1 MIRNLAIIVIVL
13 LSLGNSVSA
22 NAQEY
27 VATPVTISSEK
38 VNIQGKVFYSHTVL
52 KGQTLYSISKAYNVP
67 IDELNRHNPS
77 LKDGLKTG
85 SIIIIPISQAA
96 ETVAEPVTEAPQ
108 DQAKRTVTV
117 ATLSE
122 VVTPDEAAPA
132 KDENSTKEK
141 NKKYKKHTVK
151 WYENIYDVTQ
161 KYKVPLDALV
171 ELNELGENIVLKKRQ
186 VLLIPDKEYIKE
198 FNRKK
203 NEGLNNTAKGDL
215 PLTFPVDS
223 TKIEAA
229 AAEDLLAQEDQY
241 SYPQTLERSYKI
253 SLVLPFSGDNQMD
266 FYAGALIAFKEF
278 KEQNGGKN
286 YKLQVVNLNEYPS
299 VQNMILSGILD
310 GSELV
315 IGPIFEKEL
324 TPIAAW
330 AETNNVPLVSPLDP
344 KATALAST
352 HRYFFQFPPDQNKL
366 TEATYNGVVKDAE
379 KHHDKPFIIYEK
391 WTRHS
396 KLVTSAINSFKNK
409 GIAIDT
415 LGYAILEGRGVDT
428 VMVNRMDTTNVN
440 TVFVVSEN
448 EAFVSDVLRNLHLAK
463 GQNTKLEISLFGM
476 PKWKNFEILELSY
489 LHELNTHLCLQ
500 YHINH
505 TENQTKGF
513 VNDFR
518 YNFNTDP
525 TQYAFQGYDIMRY
538 FISMLDKYGR
548 GFPEFVHMHNESLL
562 QSNIRFEKADTKSGF
577 TNQGIKNVLYS
588 GNWEIKSWE

>member
-1 MIRNLAIIVIVL
+1 MIRNLAIIAIAL
-13 LSLGNSVSA
+13 LSLGNTISA
-22 NAQEY
+22 NAQEF

-77 LKDGLKTG
+77 LKDGLKSG
-85 SIIIIPISQAA
+85 SIILIPTSQQT
-96 ETVAEPVTEAPQ
+96 ETAPEAVEEAPQ
-108 DQAKRTVTV
+108 GEIKRTVTV

-122 VVTPDEAAPA
+122 VVTPEETTPA
-132 KDENSTKEK
+132 KDEKSTKEK

-223 TKIEAA
+223 TKNEVV
-229 AAEDLLAQEDQY
+229 AAEDTLTQNDRFI
-241 SYPQTLERSYKI
+241 YPQRLERSYKI
-253 SLVLPFSGDNQMD
+253 SIVLPFSGDNQMD

-278 KEQNGGKN
+278 KKENEDKS

-299 VQNMILSGILD
+299 VQNMLLSGILD

-324 TPIAAW
+324 KPIASW

-344 KATALAST
+344 KAASLASS
-352 HRYFFQFPPDQNKL
+352 HRYFFQFPSDQNKL
-366 TEATYNGVVKDAE
+366 TQATYKCVEKDALD
-379 KHHDKPFIIYEK
+379 HNDKPFIIYEK

-396 KLVTSAINSFKNK
+396 KLVTGAINSFKNK

-428 VMVNRMDTTNVN
+428 VMLNKMDTTNVN

-463 GQNTKLEISLFGM
+463 GQNNKLEISLFGM

-500 YHINH
+500 YHINY
-505 TENQTKGF
+505 TDSLTKGF
-513 VNDFR
+513 VEDFR

-525 TQYAFQGYDIMRY
+525 TQYAFQGYDIMKY
-538 FISMLDKYGR
+538 FISVLDRYGR
-548 GFPEFVHMHNESLL
+548 GFPAFIHLHNESLL
-562 QSNIRFEKADTKSGF
+562 QSNIRFEKADSESGF
-577 TNQGIKNVLYS
+577 TNQGVKNVLYS
-588 GNWEIKSWE
+588 GGWEIKSWE